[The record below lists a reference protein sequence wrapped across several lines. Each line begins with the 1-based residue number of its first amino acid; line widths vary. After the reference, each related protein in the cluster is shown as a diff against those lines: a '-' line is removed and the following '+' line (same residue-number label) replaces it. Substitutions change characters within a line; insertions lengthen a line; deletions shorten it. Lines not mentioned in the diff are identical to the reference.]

1 MLNDP
6 QYIEASR
13 LIAERMMKEAGE
25 QPEDRITYAFRL
37 LTSRKPGKPELDLLL
52 QLYEDELSNYRK
64 DVKSALSLLS
74 VGDYPRD
81 RALDVTTLA
90 ANTIVASI
98 IMNHDAAYTK
108 R

>member
-1 MLNDP
+1 
-6 QYIEASR
+6 
-13 LIAERMMKEAGE
+13 MKEAGE

-37 LTSRKPGKPELDLLL
+37 LTGRKPIKPELDLLL
-52 QLYEDELSNYRK
+52 QLYKDELGNYQK
-64 DVKSALSLLS
+64 DLKGALNLLS

-81 RALDVTTLA
+81 PALDVSTLA
-90 ANTIVASI
+90 ANAIVASI